1 MKNPGHSILLWYKL
15 PAVTVQQPPVEVL
28 HRAEDLH
35 TDRVV
40 PADCEVEGSP
50 ATLVPA
56 VDVTT
61 PRLQQVSDCLLL
73 AEPAGRHESS
83 PAQLVSLLLVLL
95 RLYWLPSHS

>member
-1 MKNPGHSILLWYKL
+1 MKNPGHSILLWYEL

-61 PRLQQVSDCLLL
+61 PRLQQVSDCLHPVVPFQTV
-73 AEPAGRHESS
+73 ESHAGYQDISNIFI
-83 PAQLVSLLLVLL
+83 
-95 RLYWLPSHS
+95 